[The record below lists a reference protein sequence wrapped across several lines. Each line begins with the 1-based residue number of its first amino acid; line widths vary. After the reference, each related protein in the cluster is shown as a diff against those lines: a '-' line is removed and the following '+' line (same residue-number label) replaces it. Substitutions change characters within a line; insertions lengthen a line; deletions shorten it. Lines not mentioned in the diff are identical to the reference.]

1 MSIMPTT
8 LRLREIA
15 RALCAIGILGTSAFA
30 QSNNVTRVPALE
42 RSSHDAVRDY
52 VGAELVIPEQV
63 ALPPNLLVSPV
74 YRPLLESMLQRSP
87 TFRRQCLRIA
97 NESWV
102 TVSVGP
108 APPSWT
114 HGVRAITRVLRKPA
128 GRMFASVELLP
139 LSAGVEVVA
148 HEIEHVIEQLDE
160 IDLASKAT
168 LAHSGVQEH
177 ALPGIAFETTRAT
190 RAGLKVAKEFR
201 QFGR

>member
-1 MSIMPTT
+1 
-8 LRLREIA
+8 
-15 RALCAIGILGTSAFA
+15 
-30 QSNNVTRVPALE
+30 
-42 RSSHDAVRDY
+42 

-97 NESWV
+97 NESWL
-102 TVSVGP
+102 TVSLRA

-114 HGVRAITRVLRKPA
+114 HGVRAITRILRKPV
-128 GRMFASVELLP
+128 GRMFASIELIP
-139 LSAGVEVVA
+139 LSAGVEIVA

-160 IDLASKAT
+160 IDLVSKAT
-168 LAHSGVQEH
+168 LAHSGVREH